1 MYKFTKK
8 LNWFIACFARGK
20 SGQLRAACFLTGRVF
35 LKTQLVPQKRNSQ
48 RWQWWKGEV
57 RAHRDGG
64 DTISEVNLMRW
75 KTK

>member
-35 LKTQLVPQKRNSQ
+35 FKNTASATEKKQPEMAMVKR
-48 RWQWWKGEV
+48 
-57 RAHRDGG
+57 
-64 DTISEVNLMRW
+64 
-75 KTK
+75 